1 MAEASLRDRIV
12 DKALALAEQSG
23 SWESVRL
30 HQVAQA
36 LSIPLDGIRAHFRE
50 KEDIVDA
57 WFDRADGALLAEAAR
72 PEVATAPMRERLART
87 LMAWL

>member
-12 DKALALAEQSG
+12 DKALALAEESG

-36 LSIPLDGIRAHFRE
+36 LAIPLDDIRAHFRE
-50 KEDIVDA
+50 KIG
-57 WFDRADGALLAEAAR
+57 RASC
-72 PEVATAPMRERLART
+72 RERV
-87 LMAWL
+87 